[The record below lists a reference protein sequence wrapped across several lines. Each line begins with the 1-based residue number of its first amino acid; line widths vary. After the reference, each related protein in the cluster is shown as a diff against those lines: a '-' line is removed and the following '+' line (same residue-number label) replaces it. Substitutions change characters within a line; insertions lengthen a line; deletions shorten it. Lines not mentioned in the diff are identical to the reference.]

1 MIGTLRHRVIFEAK
15 TQTSDEGGGFTESWA
30 ALTTVFAAAESERGD
45 ERVDGGRVVSASR
58 LRLRIRYR
66 DDIAADL
73 RLVFKSRIYAID
85 WVADPD
91 GKRHWLDLGCTESLP
106 S

>member
-1 MIGTLRHRVIFEAK
+1 VIGTLRHRVTFETK
-15 TQTSDEGGGFTESWA
+15 TQVLDEGGGFSESWSS
-30 ALTTVFAAAESERGD
+30 LVTVFAAAEFEGGT
-45 ERVDGGRVVSASR
+45 ERVNGGRIIEARR

-73 RLVFKSRIYAID
+73 RLVFKSQVYAID
-85 WVADPD
+85 WVADPT
-91 GKRHWLDLGCTESLP
+91 GTRHWLDLGCTESLP